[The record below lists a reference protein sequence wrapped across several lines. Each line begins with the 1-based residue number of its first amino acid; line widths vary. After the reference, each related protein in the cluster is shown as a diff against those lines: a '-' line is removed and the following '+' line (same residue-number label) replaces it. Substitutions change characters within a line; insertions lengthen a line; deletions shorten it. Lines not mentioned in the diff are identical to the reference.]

1 MGMHTRSKKGT
12 GVGGAL
18 VHVFG
23 LGFSRFAASLGGGG
37 GSGAQP
43 TIKKLTLKK
52 LDLINLYILPGDLS
66 MEILF
71 DHSTIF
77 VLSFPSPPNPR
88 PSTSS
93 PTPTPFKTSTS
104 SRPQRPS
111 APSQPPCAHSPHHPL
126 KELPLHHPPS
136 PPPSAPPPL
145 KGRLLEINPPC
156 TVTIRELALA
166 CDRTQWEYL
175 AVIISFLT

>member
-71 DHSTIF
+71 DHSTIEF
-77 VLSFPSPPNPR
+77 LTYLP
-88 PSTSS
+88 PSTSTNIKPEPQPPAQPPQPPPPKQPATIS
-93 PTPTPFKTSTS
+93 STS
-104 SRPQRPS
+104 SSTMRPHFRP
-111 APSQPPCAHSPHHPL
+111 
-126 KELPLHHPPS
+126 
-136 PPPSAPPPL
+136 
-145 KGRLLEINPPC
+145 LL
-156 TVTIRELALA
+156 
-166 CDRTQWEYL
+166 
-175 AVIISFLT
+175 SLTT